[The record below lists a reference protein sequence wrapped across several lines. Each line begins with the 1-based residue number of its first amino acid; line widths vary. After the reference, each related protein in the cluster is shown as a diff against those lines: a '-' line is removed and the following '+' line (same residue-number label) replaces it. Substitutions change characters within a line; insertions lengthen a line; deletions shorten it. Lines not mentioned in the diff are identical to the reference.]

1 MPEEAAPSTTT
12 IDGDDPRASVA
23 FDDSLRLSPEYV
35 LRIARLTEEINQL
48 LNGQRRPSTTEAID
62 LTLGAIVANLLRAAF
77 IGDHIFLAVRL
88 RSGAYTASQYANQG
102 IGYRPMKRIIDYL
115 KFSAGCLHRA
125 PNRLYPSCI
134 RRFLLHQNTINS
146 TP

>member
-1 MPEEAAPSTTT
+1 
-12 IDGDDPRASVA
+12 VA

-35 LRIARLTEEINQL
+35 HRIAPLTDEINQL
-48 LNGQRRPSTTEAID
+48 LNGQRI
-62 LTLGAIVANLLRAAF
+62 

-115 KFSAGCLHRA
+115 RVRSEIHDSRA
-125 PNRLYPSCI
+125 NRRVSSM
-134 RRFLLHQNTINS
+134 TEAA
-146 TP
+146 